1 MKTVRLKMK
10 EIIHKNYILVDNV
23 VAMEVGLTF
32 WKPLYMYTGIK
43 LPYKWMT
50 DGKSQASH

>member
-10 EIIHKNYILVDNV
+10 EIIHKNYIFVDKV
-23 VAMEVGLTF
+23 VSTEVGLTF

-43 LPYKWMT
+43 LPYKWMA